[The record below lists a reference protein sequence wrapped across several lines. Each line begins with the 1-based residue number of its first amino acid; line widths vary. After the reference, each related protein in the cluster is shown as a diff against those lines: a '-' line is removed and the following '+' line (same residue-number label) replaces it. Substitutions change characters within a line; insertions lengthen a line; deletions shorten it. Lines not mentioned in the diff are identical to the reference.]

1 MILQYAQVYFI
12 FVFVY
17 SIYYISKGIT
27 RLCGFLFCKLF
38 TFLMFIHS

>member
-17 SIYYISKGIT
+17 SIYYISKEIT
-27 RLCGFLFCKLF
+27 RLHGFLFVNCLRF
-38 TFLMFIHS
+38 

>member
-17 SIYYISKGIT
+17 SIYYISKEIT
-27 RLCGFLFCKLF
+27 RLHGFFCKLF